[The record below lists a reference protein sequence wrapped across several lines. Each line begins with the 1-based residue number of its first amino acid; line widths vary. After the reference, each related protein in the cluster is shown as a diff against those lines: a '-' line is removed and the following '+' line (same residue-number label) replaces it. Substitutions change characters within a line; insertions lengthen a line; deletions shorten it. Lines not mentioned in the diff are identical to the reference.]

1 MNKLI
6 YLLFG
11 FTISL
16 AGYAE
21 DYSKG
26 LPIIPG
32 EHVSVGNHRL
42 HHRCIGTGS
51 PTIVIDNGIAG
62 SATEWYGI
70 QNRLADK
77 YRTCVYDRAGYGWS
91 EPGPSPR
98 TTEQIAD
105 ELRAL
110 LNAKAERPPYIF
122 IGHSFGGF
130 TAMRMAAIMPQ
141 QVMGIILVDSSSPE
155 VLFNR
160 NEGDRK
166 LLNPIAAGAA
176 TGKDNVPSTPQEMA
190 RFLNSRRRAIFVQMD
205 EISNFQLSA
214 SLVGELIGLENL
226 PMLVLARDP
235 EVGDKNEVR
244 ESSWRRAQ
252 IGLSNIST
260 LGQLHLAE
268 GSDHFI
274 HLRKPDWLAAEIEE
288 FAARLV
294 E

>member
-1 MNKLI
+1 M
-6 YLLFG
+6 
-11 FTISL
+11 
-16 AGYAE
+16 
-21 DYSKG
+21 
-26 LPIIPG
+26 
-32 EHVSVGNHRL
+32 
-42 HHRCIGTGS
+42 
-51 PTIVIDNGIAG
+51 
-62 SATEWYGI
+62 
-70 QNRLADK
+70 
-77 YRTCVYDRAGYGWS
+77 YDRAGYGWS

-205 EISNFQLSA
+205 EISKLST
-214 SLVGELIGLENL
+214 
-226 PMLVLARDP
+226 
-235 EVGDKNEVR
+235 
-244 ESSWRRAQ
+244 Q
-252 IGLSNIST
+252 C
-260 LGQLHLAE
+260 
-268 GSDHFI
+268 
-274 HLRKPDWLAAEIEE
+274 
-288 FAARLV
+288 FAGR
-294 E
+294 